1 MEDVLYKKAKGYEVE
16 EINREYIV
24 DEECN
29 RKLVKEKTSTKY
41 IPPDLN
47 ALKVYMELKD
57 TELSRM
63 STQELNSE
71 KLRLL
76 RELRKIERKKKDE
89 K

>member
-24 DEECN
+24 DEEGN

>member
-24 DEECN
+24 DEEGN

-57 TELSRM
+57 TELARM

>member
-16 EINREYIV
+16 EINREYLV
-24 DEECN
+24 DEDGN
-29 RKLVKEKTSTKY
+29 RRLVKEKTSSKY

-47 ALKVYMELKD
+47 ALKAYMELKD
-57 TELSRM
+57 TELARM
-63 STQELNSE
+63 STEELNSE

-76 RELRKIERKKKDE
+76 RELRKIERKKKNE

>member
-24 DEECN
+24 DDEGN

>member
-16 EINREYIV
+16 EINREYVV
-24 DEECN
+24 DEEGN

>member
-24 DEECN
+24 DEEGN

-41 IPPDLN
+41 IPPDLT
-47 ALKVYMELKD
+47 ALKAYMELKD